1 MRILVLAIPFLLFA
15 EDRPPVTSRIDAVTV
30 FLDRALITRQA
41 EVVLTAGDQTVVFA
55 DLPPEIDEQS
65 IRIAIVGGARVDGV
79 QSKRVFLDQR
89 READVRTLEAE
100 LQKLEE
106 RQRELDDRQTALAKA
121 ATYLDAVQDSPFRQP
136 ASVHDG
142 QPVAR
147 PTVDE
152 LRAVLV
158 FIDQQRTA
166 QAAELRQL
174 AAEARALV
182 LPLVAKRRELEQ
194 VRGAST
200 LERREIAVTLDAA
213 AAGKVELRLSYLLPG
228 ALWVPVY
235 DARADQARTTVELE
249 YNALVQQA
257 TGEDW
262 SDAQLTLSAARPAL
276 RVQTPKPTPWY
287 LTPGQVEVQ
296 QDAVQKHFSSSLL
309 SSWSP
314 SQSLNAFKGNRAN
327 KQLNEAHDNLMENAA
342 QADLVCRAV
351 ELRSTSSVFAVP
363 GRVSVAA
370 TGKPQRVSVVRV
382 TLPMTVVWHAVPRQS
397 LNTYVTGR
405 MLNATE
411 LPLLPGT
418 VNVFVAGDLIG
429 SAAFDFV
436 APRETAEFWLGV
448 DEQVKVSRLL
458 DEKRSSKTF
467 FSKRKR
473 IEAAYTISVQ
483 SFRTAP
489 VQVAIYESLPV
500 SQDERIKASSS
511 DLDPKPAALER
522 GMARWD
528 VGLDP
533 GKERVLSFAY
543 TIEFPNEVVVSE
555 LQELEKRVQ
564 ERK

>member
-1 MRILVLAIPFLLFA
+1 M
-15 EDRPPVTSRIDAVTV
+15 TV
-30 FLDRALITRQA
+30 FLDRALITRRA
-41 EVVLTAGDQTVVFA
+41 EVMLAAGTQTVDFA

-79 QSKRVFLDQR
+79 PSKQVFLDQR
-89 READVRTLEAE
+89 RKAEVRALEADLE
-100 LQKLEE
+100 KLEE
-106 RQRELDDRQTALAKA
+106 RQRELEDRQAALAKA
-121 ATYLDAVQDSPFRQP
+121 ATFLDAVQDSPFRQP
-136 ASVHDG
+136 PSVHEG

-152 LRAVLV
+152 VRAVLA
-158 FIDQQRTA
+158 FIDQQRTD

-174 AAEARALV
+174 AAEARTLAP
-182 LPLVAKRRELEQ
+182 PLAAKRRELEQ

-200 LERREIAVTLDAA
+200 LERREIAVTLDAV

-228 ALWVPVY
+228 ALWVPTY

-287 LTPGQVEVQ
+287 LTAGQVEREQ
-296 QDAVQKHFSSSLL
+296 MEKGYLSSSLS

-327 KQLNEAHDNLMENAA
+327 KKLNEAHDHLLQNAA
-342 QADLVCRAV
+342 QADLVSRAV

-363 GRVSVAA
+363 ARVSVAA
-370 TGKPQRVSVVRV
+370 TGKPHRVSVARV

-473 IEAAYTISVQ
+473 IEAAYTIRVQ
-483 SFRTAP
+483 SFRTTP

-500 SQDERIKASSS
+500 SQDERIKTSSD

-528 VGLDP
+528 VVLDP
-533 GKERVLSFAY
+533 GKECVLSFAY
-543 TIEFPNEVVVSE
+543 TIEFPNEVVVGE
-555 LQELEKRVQ
+555 LQDLEKRVQ